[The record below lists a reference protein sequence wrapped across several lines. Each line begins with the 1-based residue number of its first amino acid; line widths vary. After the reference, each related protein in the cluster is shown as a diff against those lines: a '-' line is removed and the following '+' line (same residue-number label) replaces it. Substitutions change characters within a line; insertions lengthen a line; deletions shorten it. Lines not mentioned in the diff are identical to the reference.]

1 MVMGAGDVDDRVATT
16 FTRDTSMPNL
26 YATAW
31 ATLVY
36 KP

>member
-1 MVMGAGDVDDRVATT
+1 VATT